1 MDSLVKSTSVATVK
15 GVVVLFGGGITAVSI
30 QASQPI
36 WKQEGSGTDMGVPV
50 GLIPR
55 RRMSPLGA
63 PPGWYFQVMS
73 SPAALVQ
80 TVEAVGDVK

>member
-15 GVVVLFGGGITAVSI
+15 GVVV
-30 QASQPI
+30 
-36 WKQEGSGTDMGVPV
+36 MGVPV

-55 RRMSPLGA
+55 RIMSPLGA

-80 TVEAVGDVK
+80 TVEAVGEVK